1 MRLHCM
7 NRTIKRCTLT
17 ILSGAAL
24 LFVGCDQA
32 VDRAVPT
39 ASPPV
44 VGPQADLSASD
55 LVQQLLLKFE
65 PVSDGT
71 PTLDDPP
78 PSGTTIHVVDRD
90 NKDGWKI
97 GVSTGG
103 MVTFDNETS
112 CDATA
117 GPPLPPGALHLMVF
131 PGDGFAR
138 LRDTRYH
145 RTYLRDLTRL
155 DYYACDE
162 MNNLQQWPYII
173 LNIDWNG
180 DNVIDDLIFFEPAY
194 QNGTEGGTCGAV
206 SAQGPELPQKW
217 QFWDAL
223 KPAAGAFLACYWALS
238 SPFVGGTGTAGCGP
252 GSNVCSLSDYI
263 TQHQNAA
270 IINLDG
276 NHGGVQIVHGFASP
290 PDVFNGWV
298 DAFTIGK
305 NMNSSSSTITYDFQ
319 AP

>member
-1 MRLHCM
+1 MLGEAERTMRLHCM
-7 NRTIKRCTLT
+7 NRTNKRCTLT

-103 MVTFDNETS
+103 MRSEEHTS
-112 CDATA
+112 ELQSLAYLVC
-117 GPPLPPGALHLMVF
+117 
-131 PGDGFAR
+131 R
-138 LRDTRYH
+138 L
-145 RTYLRDLTRL
+145 LL
-155 DYYACDE
+155 E
-162 MNNLQQWPYII
+162 
-173 LNIDWNG
+173 
-180 DNVIDDLIFFEPAY
+180 
-194 QNGTEGGTCGAV
+194 
-206 SAQGPELPQKW
+206 K
-217 QFWDAL
+217 
-223 KPAAGAFLACYWALS
+223 K
-238 SPFVGGTGTAGCGP
+238 
-252 GSNVCSLSDYI
+252 
-263 TQHQNAA
+263 
-270 IINLDG
+270 
-276 NHGGVQIVHGFASP
+276 
-290 PDVFNGWV
+290 
-298 DAFTIGK
+298 K
-305 NMNSSSSTITYDFQ
+305 
-319 AP
+319 